1 MKKTNLKL
9 VACLP
14 LAAIL
19 VGCGRTTIDPNEY
32 VEVKYEGMDS
42 VARAYVEIDYEKM
55 VTDNLKAFGIKSKK
69 DDHDIERSFL
79 SGTTMTLISWKRST
93 RSSSR

>member
-69 DDHDIERSFL
+69 DDHAIPLPMAHRH
-79 SGTTMTLISWKRST
+79 
-93 RSSSR
+93 